1 MLMQSRFMYEKR
13 TYYFEI
19 GDDKEEYQGGCQDT
33 MQKMG
38 PLLLQYLVETS
49 FLSDTIIQPPVS
61 VLLLVVTSVVI
72 F

>member
-1 MLMQSRFMYEKR
+1 MQSRFMYEKR

-38 PLLLQYLVETS
+38 PLLLLQYLVT
-49 FLSDTIIQPPVS
+49 T
-61 VLLLVVTSVVI
+61 
-72 F
+72 